1 MYRPSRLR
9 VMEVNP
15 YLTCVLCGGYFVD
28 ATTIIEC
35 LHSFCKTCIVQYLE
49 SSKFCPICDVQVHK
63 TRPLLNIRA
72 DKTLQDIV
80 YKLVPGLFRNE
91 MKRRRDFYETNPEAA
106 AHVTCQEDR
115 GELTEQRVI
124 YTPDDSISLS
134 LEYGYGINQL
144 PTNGHSAIT
153 PESEDD
159 TDAKRRYLQCP
170 AAVTVA
176 HLKKFI
182 NMKYG
187 LSQSYVVD
195 IMYYDDSL
203 RDDYKLMDIAYIYT
217 WKRNGPMRLF
227 YRILDKPRKRLKTC
241 HSTSSETPLAIS
253 DDITKPV
260 TPGVLNGICCGK
272 ETNGVESSSAE
283 EKEDSPMDIQ
293 SESERKEVNI
303 ESGNNIRKNPND
315 VSCNEVFT
323 EENVSHQPVIS
334 NSISSTSQ
342 LQDKQNTQLLNV
354 EEQKKDCKSSSYSV
368 PSILYSKKMRFEQEV
383 SLKYKTATT
392 ETFHGLAGPLPKE
405 TQHVVEK
412 IKLNPVETSQK
423 SNKQTGLTEAK
434 KLANQMETEKLT
446 DFVETVKALSSIEKE
461 QFTTSMCVKTPDN
474 PVECKKPNSP
484 IRFKELH
491 IPNENKKSAHFINI
505 RKDTTLVDTKKHNNI
520 QAETKELN
528 SSHEIQTFANTAE
541 TKKLFSSTENDKLTT
556 SEDILKRFSQTEA
569 KKDISA
575 KEMRKLTS
583 PVDGKKTT
591 NLFESIKLVNKSPTV
606 KTTVNNSHITSTLLT
621 LSSSIVTTSETARSR
636 DSKSEEMLAVS
647 TDHLDRPISTSV
659 QKSPKT
665 IFGEESKF
673 SLYREQNEKK
683 SIKES
688 DKFNRDREKK
698 SGCKESDK
706 FNRDREKKSIKES
719 EEKSRKDSE
728 KKSSKESEKKSSKE
742 SDKKYNK
749 ESERKS
755 SKESERKSSKESE
768 KKSRKDGELEV
779 SKSPELFVVKPGEV
793 PPLKISRKLSIKIA
807 DPDKIEAKEDSEVD
821 SGIGSDIS
829 SRPETQLSVE
839 DDLWSPSN
847 SVPETDKLT
856 TPSKPALTPPPTP
869 SPSTSNPCPSPSAGY
884 LSCQTPLHVP
894 STSPKMCLSPR
905 EEPEPQRDD
914 NEALDLTLSHRHQM
928 RHYDR
933 PPQPRPRHV
942 ANPPVLDKHRQLVC
956 LTAPTKPPLKPLPP
970 PPPPLSHT
978 HMYSRKADSGRNHRF
993 KGGTLT
999 VINPDP
1005 NSYRPKIVIKNL
1017 DPRPDHAH
1025 HHHNHRM

>member
-91 MKRRRDFYETNPEAA
+91 MKRRRDFYEVHPEAA

-134 LEYGYGINQL
+134 LEYGYGKNQL
-144 PTNGHSAIT
+144 PTNDHSAIT

-203 RDDYKLMDIAYIYT
+203 PDDYKLMDIAYIYT

-241 HSTSSETPLAIS
+241 HSTDAETLLVVS
-253 DDITKPV
+253 DDVTKP
-260 TPGVLNGICCGK
+260 GMLNGTCC
-272 ETNGVESSSAE
+272 
-283 EKEDSPMDIQ
+283 EKPM
-293 SESERKEVNI
+293 
-303 ESGNNIRKNPND
+303 G
-315 VSCNEVFT
+315 
-323 EENVSHQPVIS
+323 
-334 NSISSTSQ
+334 
-342 LQDKQNTQLLNV
+342 
-354 EEQKKDCKSSSYSV
+354 
-368 PSILYSKKMRFEQEV
+368 
-383 SLKYKTATT
+383 
-392 ETFHGLAGPLPKE
+392 
-405 TQHVVEK
+405 
-412 IKLNPVETSQK
+412 
-423 SNKQTGLTEAK
+423 
-434 KLANQMETEKLT
+434 
-446 DFVETVKALSSIEKE
+446 
-461 QFTTSMCVKTPDN
+461 
-474 PVECKKPNSP
+474 
-484 IRFKELH
+484 
-491 IPNENKKSAHFINI
+491 
-505 RKDTTLVDTKKHNNI
+505 
-520 QAETKELN
+520 
-528 SSHEIQTFANTAE
+528 
-541 TKKLFSSTENDKLTT
+541 
-556 SEDILKRFSQTEA
+556 
-569 KKDISA
+569 
-575 KEMRKLTS
+575 
-583 PVDGKKTT
+583 
-591 NLFESIKLVNKSPTV
+591 
-606 KTTVNNSHITSTLLT
+606 
-621 LSSSIVTTSETARSR
+621 
-636 DSKSEEMLAVS
+636 
-647 TDHLDRPISTSV
+647 
-659 QKSPKT
+659 
-665 IFGEESKF
+665 
-673 SLYREQNEKK
+673 
-683 SIKES
+683 
-688 DKFNRDREKK
+688 
-698 SGCKESDK
+698 
-706 FNRDREKKSIKES
+706 
-719 EEKSRKDSE
+719 
-728 KKSSKESEKKSSKE
+728 
-742 SDKKYNK
+742 
-749 ESERKS
+749 
-755 SKESERKSSKESE
+755 
-768 KKSRKDGELEV
+768 
-779 SKSPELFVVKPGEV
+779 
-793 PPLKISRKLSIKIA
+793 
-807 DPDKIEAKEDSEVD
+807 IEAKEDSEVD
-821 SGIGSDIS
+821 SGVGSDIS
-829 SRPETQLSVE
+829 SRPETHLSVE
-839 DDLWSPSN
+839 DDLWSPGN
-847 SVPETDKLT
+847 SVAETEKLT

-905 EEPEPQRDD
+905 EDLEPQRDE
-914 NEALDLTLSHRHQM
+914 NEALDLTLSHRHQI
-928 RHYDR
+928 RHYD
-933 PPQPRPRHV
+933 RPRHV

-956 LTAPTKPPLKPLPP
+956 LTAPTKPSLKPLPP

-978 HMYSRKADSGRNHRF
+978 HMYSRKAESGRNHRF